1 MEKPS
6 TLTTSKQIK
15 LIEAV
20 TFMIHTMGKLRDQ
33 GINQEDFPADLLAVK
48 SILHLVHADLTGSLP
63 QSGKDFLMS
72 AAIKIPVASIDQG
85 KQLEKKLFS
94 LGFGYFVG
102 GEVVQRPTSQE
113 TLLGLKVNKRGH
125 ISSFLSGEDEMYFE
139 SDLSRLVPAE
149 KVFRARNYT
158 EI

>member
-1 MEKPS
+1 MDKPS

-33 GINQEDFPADLLAVK
+33 GINQEDFPPDLLAVK
-48 SILHLVHADLTGSLP
+48 GILHLVHADLASSLP

-72 AAIKIPVASIDQG
+72 AAIKVPIANMEQG

-102 GEVVQRPTSQE
+102 GEVVQRPTSQ
-113 TLLGLKVNKRGH
+113 TNLLGLKVNKRGH
-125 ISSFLSGEDEMYFE
+125 ISSFLSDEDEMYFE
-139 SDLSRLVPAE
+139 TDLSRLVPAE
-149 KVFRARNYT
+149 SVFRARSYT
-158 EI
+158 DL